1 MTTGAAHPAAP
12 ASPSAAASAAP
23 SSGWGSAWED
33 ALAELELDVALAEQM
48 LTLGHIAQ
56 DPPAP
61 WAPPAGLGPLPTD
74 LVDRARTV
82 LDRQLDVAR
91 RLAEAADLSR
101 RHTRAVQAMRAT
113 APSVPVYLDTPA

>member
-1 MTTGAAHPAAP
+1 MTGVAPRTGAHGSS
-12 ASPSAAASAAP
+12 ASSAAA
-23 SSGWGSAWED
+23 GWGAAWEG

-56 DPPAP
+56 DPPTP
-61 WAPPAGLGPLPTD
+61 WSPPSGLGPLPTEM
-74 LVDRARTV
+74 VDRARTL

-101 RHTRAVQAMRAT
+101 RHSRAVQAMRAT
-113 APSVPVYLDTPA
+113 APSVPVYIDTPA